1 MHRSYKIF
9 MLSLIMIN
17 IFNLLGMV
25 DFKLGI
31 PLFVK
36 YFFSILVLLAI
47 VYTRLANPTKPDQG
61 LLVNAVIIIFI
72 VYSLILSVLAILKID
87 SLFYVQR
94 ILAQR
99 YFFMPYL
106 IPVFLLYTKFDLN
119 FFRFV
124 LYYSCI
130 LVIPGIIVQ
139 LFIFFTGGSPLYW
152 ENFAYVGI
160 FNMANI
166 LLLLTA
172 HYIENKFISVLAFIY
187 VFLMLILNMIVGVRG
202 ASIEY
207 MMLIMFMIILRLNS
221 PIIKRIERM
230 KIYLFI
236 WVFVIFIIAFSY
248 VISSSNAFE
257 RGFSKEAF
265 LESRG
270 QVTEDF
276 FTDFYRTSEWI
287 FGRGLDSSILRTINV
302 AGQMDTIEQG
312 IMTALL
318 KGGLLY
324 VIPFTI
330 ILLRAAYLGFFRSNN
345 DLSKAMAAIILVHFI
360 IMFVFNLPDYS
371 SKYILFWISIADV

>member
-139 LFIFFTGGSPLYW
+139 LFIFFIG
-152 ENFAYVGI
+152 
-160 FNMANI
+160 
-166 LLLLTA
+166 
-172 HYIENKFISVLAFIY
+172 
-187 VFLMLILNMIVGVRG
+187 
-202 ASIEY
+202 
-207 MMLIMFMIILRLNS
+207 
-221 PIIKRIERM
+221 
-230 KIYLFI
+230 
-236 WVFVIFIIAFSY
+236 
-248 VISSSNAFE
+248 
-257 RGFSKEAF
+257 
-265 LESRG
+265 
-270 QVTEDF
+270 
-276 FTDFYRTSEWI
+276 
-287 FGRGLDSSILRTINV
+287 
-302 AGQMDTIEQG
+302 
-312 IMTALL
+312 
-318 KGGLLY
+318 
-324 VIPFTI
+324 
-330 ILLRAAYLGFFRSNN
+330 
-345 DLSKAMAAIILVHFI
+345 
-360 IMFVFNLPDYS
+360 
-371 SKYILFWISIADV
+371 